1 MLRLSPAGYEPHPE
15 LCVVATYFN
24 ALGYQTPRANFLRF
38 LEPLLKGKTQ
48 LVVVEGLHD
57 GVVGLPSALRERVR
71 WVGVP
76 CEGGLWQK
84 ERLVNVAIEHV
95 PAACTV
101 IAWLD
106 GDILFSDPRW
116 MPKTVEAIHDG
127 RRFVQP
133 FDDFIRLPR
142 HPDPG
147 PGMFTWVGYGYQVAQ
162 DPSAA
167 GADWFSHGHTG
178 LAWAGR
184 ADLLRATG
192 LYDRWLAGT
201 GDHLMAHAMTSTTDC
216 PCIAESLG
224 ADSPSH
230 RDFLTWASG
239 WACSDQRAVGCLDGA
254 IFHLWHGEYGNRLYR
269 EREAELRELDFDPR
283 ADLDLTAAGALRLRS
298 DRADLDAWANVY
310 VSARRE
316 DG

>member
-116 MPKTVEAIHDG
+116 MPKTVEAN
-127 RRFVQP
+127 
-133 FDDFIRLPR
+133 
-142 HPDPG
+142 
-147 PGMFTWVGYGYQVAQ
+147 VAN
-162 DPSAA
+162 S
-167 GADWFSHGHTG
+167 S
-178 LAWAGR
+178 
-184 ADLLRATG
+184 
-192 LYDRWLAGT
+192 
-201 GDHLMAHAMTSTTDC
+201 
-216 PCIAESLG
+216 
-224 ADSPSH
+224 
-230 RDFLTWASG
+230 
-239 WACSDQRAVGCLDGA
+239 
-254 IFHLWHGEYGNRLYR
+254 
-269 EREAELRELDFDPR
+269 
-283 ADLDLTAAGALRLRS
+283 TAAKWEGLNI
-298 DRADLDAWANVY
+298 RASSRYGCCV
-310 VSARRE
+310 RRQRQ
-316 DG
+316 